1 MARAWSK
8 RPRPCEHDPDR
19 HRRAL
24 GAAMSPESEFI
35 QAEIA
40 EVRKIVETECWLEG
54 ERRGMPVDPRDKMIQ
69 KRVAEII
76 LSGVGAQLRQSMHRH
91 SSTP

>member
-1 MARAWSK
+1 
-8 RPRPCEHDPDR
+8 
-19 HRRAL
+19 
-24 GAAMSPESEFI
+24 MSPESEII

-69 KRVAEII
+69 KRVAETF
-76 LSGVGAQLRQSMHRH
+76 LSGV
-91 SSTP
+91 